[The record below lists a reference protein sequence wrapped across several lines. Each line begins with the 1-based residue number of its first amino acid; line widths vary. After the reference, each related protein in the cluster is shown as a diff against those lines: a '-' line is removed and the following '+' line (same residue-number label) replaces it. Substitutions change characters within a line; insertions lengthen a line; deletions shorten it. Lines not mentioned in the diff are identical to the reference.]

1 MNAGVSAP
9 KSYMKIRQ
17 IKAFLAVVRTGSVR
31 RAAATLCITQSTV
44 AKAVK
49 ELENELGTP
58 LFVRS
63 TKGLR
68 LNAAGESLRPYA
80 ETIAS
85 NADNAVNAVNAVV
98 TGRQERLSLSITPT
112 LPPVILA
119 AAMAHFRARFPR
131 VKVLFRSGFL
141 SDCLPHLLTDQID
154 LSLVMSGRHQQRA
167 LTSLAEEPLMEVD
180 QGIVA
185 APDHPVFAP
194 DADLKTVFCQSEW
207 LSTAQDEAFLLG
219 KLKEIGVTPRALTL
233 CDFFG
238 IDALKGRNGALSLS
252 PLSVVEDTRYEG
264 RLRALPKDRFPL
276 PPLTI
281 SFFHRKGVELSPAAD
296 FMRFAIRRAFD
307 EQYGLRQWRFVRP
320 KR

>member
-1 MNAGVSAP
+1 
-9 KSYMKIRQ
+9 MKIRQ
-17 IKAFLAVVRTGSVR
+17 IKAFLAVVQTGSVR
-31 RAAATLCITQSTV
+31 RAAATLCVTQSTV

-85 NADNAVNAVNAVV
+85 NADNAVDAVNAVV
-98 TGRQERLSLSITPT
+98 TGRHERLSLSVTPT

-119 AAMAHFRARFPR
+119 AAMAHFRTRFPR
-131 VKVLFRSGFL
+131 VKVFFRSGFL
-141 SDCLPHLLTDQID
+141 SDCLPHLLTDKLE
-154 LSLVMSGRHQQRA
+154 LSLVMSGRHQHRA
-167 LTSLAEEPLMEVD
+167 LASLAEEPLMEVD

-194 DADLKTVFCQSEW
+194 DADLRAVFSQSEW
-207 LSTAQDEAFLLG
+207 LSTAQDEAFLLA
-219 KLKEIGVTPRALTL
+219 KLKDFGVSPRALTL

-252 PLSVVEDTRYEG
+252 PPPQHFVFSPQG
-264 RLRALPKDRFPL
+264 RGTVPGGGLHAVCDP
-276 PPLTI
+276 
-281 SFFHRKGVELSPAAD
+281 
-296 FMRFAIRRAFD
+296 
-307 EQYGLRQWRFVRP
+307 YGLRRAIPSAEVAVCASEKVNVVREGFLP
-320 KR
+320 YLRGTAKRSDASKTGAAAP